1 MTAVLIWRG
10 EDTEEKGRVK
20 TEAKAGVIRPQAEV
34 CWQLLEVGGRPANSP
49 SELPEGISAADSL
62 RPSLQ
67 IWERIHFYCL
77 KDPISILVIHCSSPR
92 KVTHSDCSPV
102 LEG

>member
-1 MTAVLIWRG
+1 MTGVLIWRG

-20 TEAKAGVIRPQAEV
+20 TEAKAGVIRPQAEA
-34 CWQLLEVGGRPANSP
+34 CWQLLEVGARPANSP

-67 IWERIHFYCL
+67 NWERIHFYCL
-77 KDPISILVIHCSSPR
+77 KDPISILGRSLQQP
-92 KVTHSDCSPV
+92 
-102 LEG
+102 